1 MAKNN
6 DQWRKTMAKNNDDR
20 SESSQGG
27 GSPTKLLVLILCI
40 ILAFHLTQQMQSIG
54 LYADMDQFSSSYY
67 EVDDKNNDNGDD
79 NDNDDDDKADAII
92 QRSYAK
98 SYAHI
103 LPCDKDRPSRK
114 SCIQKTVDY
123 FNTPNAGG
131 NYTHVPSI
139 PWWFQTLLRDL
150 PTSGAYGFWHHFS
163 TTEPTFN
170 FCTIGKVATT
180 EWRRVFCKLNAD
192 DCKVPGSCGKRG
204 CSWRTKKEMPENA
217 PWAVFLR
224 DPLERLLSG
233 EKC

>member
-1 MAKNN
+1 MATTTT
-6 DQWRKTMAKNNDDR
+6 TMMM
-20 SESSQGG
+20 
-27 GSPTKLLVLILCI
+27 TKQ
-40 ILAFHLTQQMQSIG
+40 T
-54 LYADMDQFSSSYY
+54 
-67 EVDDKNNDNGDD
+67 
-79 NDNDDDDKADAII
+79 
-92 QRSYAK
+92 RSY
-98 SYAHI
+98 
-103 LPCDKDRPSRK
+103 KDPTQNHTLTYFPATRIAPPESRAYKKRSTTSTRPT
-114 SCIQKTVDY
+114 Q
-123 FNTPNAGG
+123 AGI
-131 NYTHVPSI
+131 I
-139 PWWFQTLLRDL
+139 PTSHPFHGGFKQFQTLLRDL